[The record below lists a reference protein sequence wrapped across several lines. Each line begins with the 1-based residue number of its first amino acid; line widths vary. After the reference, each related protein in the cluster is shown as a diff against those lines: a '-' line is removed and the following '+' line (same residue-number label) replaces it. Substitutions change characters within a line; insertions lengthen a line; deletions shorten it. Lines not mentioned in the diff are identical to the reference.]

1 MENHPRYS
9 LKSVDNALR
18 MIHQLKSGRILYVS
32 AVAAELNVARSTAHR
47 LLSMLVH
54 HGFASR
60 GASREYLPGP
70 ALREPSLGLPTGW
83 TIADIRFRVNP
94 HLRSLTDATGETSN
108 VQLLI
113 DEFTH
118 VIASVES
125 QRALR
130 VGNRE
135 GQYLPAERSSGGKAL
150 NFHAT
155 PTDRVKR
162 GPTFLAVN
170 DQEIESGITAVGV
183 AIQCKALPRRLAVS
197 VVMPSSRFNPEILE
211 VVRNPLGAA
220 AVSIATE
227 IDRD

>member
-1 MENHPRYS
+1 M
-9 LKSVDNALR
+9 
-18 MIHQLKSGRILYVS
+18 
-32 AVAAELNVARSTAHR
+32 
-47 LLSMLVH
+47 
-54 HGFASR
+54 
-60 GASREYLPGP
+60 
-70 ALREPSLGLPTGW
+70 
-83 TIADIRFRVNP
+83 
-94 HLRSLTDATGETSN
+94 
-108 VQLLI
+108 QLLI

-135 GQYLPAERSSGGKAL
+135 GQYLPAQHSSGGKAL
-150 NFHAT
+150 NFHPT
-155 PTDRVKR
+155 PADRVKR
-162 GPTFLAVN
+162 ESTFLAVN

-211 VVRNPLGAA
+211 MVRNPLGAA